1 MIALSENGIR
11 DLVNRKQNQNGYIL
25 QIIHIEAVDKHSYT
39 VRISD
44 GVGAVDSTFT
54 KTAADDI
61 RKDKILEKMII
72 QINNYEFDRSG
83 EVETKVILINEAIVI
98 KSKVKNIIGCPLDYT
113 ELKALD
119 FQNPSGANKL
129 IVEEEDPLL
138 ESQKEQ
144 FKNLLIKGTANF
156 SFSFL
161 AGLCAAYFVKKIVK
175 VAAFVTGGFFFT
187 LQIMAYNGLV
197 TIHWHKFK
205 PARIDFTKLLRIMSI
220 SSGGFGLGFYLGV
233 KKEIRGLVHAFV

>member
-1 MIALSENGIR
+1 MN
-11 DLVNRKQNQNGYIL
+11 
-25 QIIHIEAVDKHSYT
+25 
-39 VRISD
+39 
-44 GVGAVDSTFT
+44 
-54 KTAADDI
+54 
-61 RKDKILEKMII
+61 
-72 QINNYEFDRSG
+72 
-83 EVETKVILINEAIVI
+83 
-98 KSKVKNIIGCPLDYT
+98 
-113 ELKALD
+113 
-119 FQNPSGANKL
+119 
-129 IVEEEDPLL
+129 VEEEGFL
-138 ESQKEQ
+138 ESQREQ

-175 VAAFVTGGFFFT
+175 AAAFITGGFFFT

-233 KKEIRGLVHAFV
+233 KKEIRGIVTSFI